1 MQGKSIAGRL
11 QRLPSPRGLV
21 EWFITANVVALFVLA
36 VLFRV
41 YKLGNLPG
49 VNGDE
54 AWFAVQYFDFLR
66 GQATSLA
73 TPTGNFNP
81 FYYGLLALGQFLL
94 SPSLSTLRFA
104 SAVSGLALIL
114 ITYQLIRRLAST
126 HVALASALLMA
137 VLPVNIIYSRIGWG
151 PSQTVLAALV
161 VVFFGV
167 QLRTIA
173 LSVAFLAAFLVHPT
187 TVFLMPVAL
196 APLLYHEVYV
206 KGRRFTS
213 LALPI
218 GGLGVLTLAGALMT
232 YLAQP
237 ETVGAVLQKIP
248 DRLRDPATLWN
259 VAIHYV
265 QLFSGTTSYRYICGS
280 AYSSRTVVWD
290 VVVALLM
297 LGLLVFGGLRVWRKK
312 GVGLA
317 LLGGLLISLAGSCAV
332 AGPEILYP
340 HYERYGL
347 FLVAPSVLIFSV
359 LIGELPRLG
368 SHPWRMLGLVSL
380 AGWFFLGTFALD
392 FVGFLFQTGGRS
404 EYTFRTGP
412 KEPKQAAYDIIET
425 DRPPRSQIIVLASSW
440 WNYMPIRYLMA
451 YRGNLDEGDRV
462 INLHAAPENVSP
474 LPQTTAQT
482 TYVVTFAD
490 DPVER
495 WIRSG
500 LESHIAHTWAVKD
513 YGGSELLYV
522 HRLTPAGWRSPPAQ
536 DEKAPAGDQGATPP
550 PSGAV
555 GSADL

>member
-1 MQGKSIAGRL
+1 MRSSCWRFCFESISSATCRELTG
-11 QRLPSPRGLV
+11 
-21 EWFITANVVALFVLA
+21 T
-36 VLFRV
+36 
-41 YKLGNLPG
+41 KLGLR
-49 VNGDE
+49 
-54 AWFAVQYFDFLR
+54 WQYFDFLR

-474 LPQTTAQT
+474 LPQTTAANDLRRDLCRRSCRALD
-482 TYVVTFAD
+482 TFW
-490 DPVER
+490 PR
-495 WIRSG
+495 
-500 LESHIAHTWAVKD
+500 IAHRAHV
-513 YGGSELLYV
+513 GGQ
-522 HRLTPAGWRSPPAQ
+522 RLRRERAALCAPLDASRLAQ
-536 DEKAPAGDQGATPP
+536 PTRARREGTCRGPGGDTASQRRRRISRPLIRLEDQRA
-550 PSGAV
+550 A
-555 GSADL
+555 